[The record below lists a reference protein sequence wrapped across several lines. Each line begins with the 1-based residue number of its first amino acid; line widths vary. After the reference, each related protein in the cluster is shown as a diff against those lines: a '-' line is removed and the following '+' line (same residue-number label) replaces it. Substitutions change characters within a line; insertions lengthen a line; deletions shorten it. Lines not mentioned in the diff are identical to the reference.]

1 VRNHAPGRRALWIA
15 AAMVLLIGA
24 LLAAFE
30 WGRARAGF
38 DGASARR
45 ERSELNDRIA
55 ALEDDLRAAR
65 LRIAMYDSDTA
76 GQTRERDELSRTI
89 GDLQAEVARL
99 TSDVAFYRGIVEERT
114 SGEVVKIQQLRVG
127 PGTAEREYVLRL
139 VLGRPLRPEDLI
151 SGKARISI
159 EGSGAN
165 GESASLDLAQLADVP
180 GGELSFNLRYV
191 ETLEQ
196 PVVLPEG
203 FTPARCNVVLVPSR
217 KGAKEVRET
226 FVWTVEK

>member
-1 VRNHAPGRRALWIA
+1 VRNHAPGRRALWITGA
-15 AAMVLLIGA
+15 VVLFLVA

-45 ERSELNDRIA
+45 ERAELNDRIS

-76 GQTRERDELSRTI
+76 GQTRERNELSRSI
-89 GDLQAEVARL
+89 GELQAEVASL
-99 TSDVAFYRGIVEERT
+99 NSDVAFYRGIVEERT
-114 SGEVVKIQQLRVG
+114 SGEVVKVQQFRV
-127 PGTAEREYVLRL
+127 TAGAGEREYVLRL
-139 VLGRPLRPEDLI
+139 VLGRPLRPEDLV

-159 EGSGAN
+159 EGTAAT
-165 GESASLDLAQLADVP
+165 GESASFDLAQLANVP

-196 PVVLPEG
+196 SVVLPEG
-203 FTPARCNVVLVPSR
+203 FTPARSNVQLVPSR
-217 KGAKEVRET
+217 KGAKEVREI
-226 FVWTVEK
+226 FVWTVEN